1 MPAWLSDNLITIVD
15 GVAFGV
21 LLFTIAVGLSLVFGI
36 MDVLNL
42 AHGALYLV
50 GAYLAVRF
58 AGDGQAGIGAF
69 LARRAGRGRGGRGRR
84 GRAGRADPAAGRR
97 GHLDQ
102 ALLTLGV
109 ALIVGD
115 LLSARFGNDVQSVP
129 PPAFLAGSV
138 SLAGHAYPSY
148 RLAVIVAGLALAAAR
163 LAAGRAE
170 PGRGAGPGDGRRRH
184 DGPGH
189 RASTPDGWWWP
200 CSPSGWCWPACGGVL
215 GAPVYGAYPGLDER
229 VLILALVVVVLGG
242 LGSVR
247 GALLGALVIG
257 QVEVAGGVAA
267 APVRQLPALRDA
279 GPGPAAAAPRP
290 ARAGR
295 GGPADARVSHRRPRR
310 PRAPARAPA
319 AARAGHGAG
328 RRRGS
333 CWCCWPGAAAGVVRT
348 WPTC

>member
-58 AGDGQAGIGAF
+58 AGDGQASIGAF
-69 LARRAGRGRGGRGRR
+69 LLAGLAAVAVG
-84 GRAGRADPAAGRR
+84 AAAGAGLAVLTRPLARR

-138 SLAGHAYPSY
+138 GIAGHEYPSY
-148 RLAVIVAGLALAAAR
+148 RLAVIVAGLALAVLVWLLVERSRAGALVRATVADAPMVRALGVDTGR
-163 LAAGRAE
+163 LVVAVFAFGVVL
-170 PGRGAGPGDGRRRH
+170 
-184 DGPGH
+184 
-189 RASTPDGWWWP
+189 
-200 CSPSGWCWPACGGVL
+200 ACLGGVL
-215 GAPVYGAYPGLDER
+215 GAPVLGAYPGLDER
-229 VLILALVVVVLGG
+229 VLILGLVVVVLGG
-242 LGSVR
+242 LGSVAGRVPR
-247 GALLGALVIG
+247 GHGHRPG
-257 QVEVAGGVAA
+257 RGAGGVAA
-267 APVRQLPALRDA
+267 APVRQLPGLRDH
-279 GPGPAAAAPRP
+279 GRGPAAAANRHAGP
-290 ARAGR
+290 GR
-295 GGPADARVSHRRPRR
+295 GG
-310 PRAPARAPA
+310 
-319 AARAGHGAG
+319 AGK
-328 RRRGS
+328 
-333 CWCCWPGAAAGVVRT
+333 PG
-348 WPTC
+348 